1 MIGCFMEKNSNME
14 NKFKSYKELSETSIE
29 EWAKELDACEKRIL
43 EPKEYHV
50 FMVMYQNE
58 KAVEDDKD
66 KRFKS
71 LLNGWNGTNLIN
83 RRLLLHSYTMTKATQ
98 IFCGMLI
105 NSPGEMVMMANYFQY
120 KCHLH
125 HIKHIDMRALSEKI
139 IPMGWFSRDTLQQF
153 WDKQKYVAED
163 NRLLNMLDNPEYGR
177 SIREL

>member
-1 MIGCFMEKNSNME
+1 MEKNSNME

-29 EWAKELDACEKRIL
+29 EWAKELDACEKRKLDI
-43 EPKEYHV
+43 KE
-50 FMVMYQNE
+50 FDAFIVMFQYE
-58 KAVEDDKD
+58 KIVEHDKN
-66 KRFKS
+66 KNFKS
-71 LLNGWNGTNLIN
+71 LLNSWNGTTLIH
-83 RRLLLHSYTMTKATQ
+83 RRLLLHSYTMTKAAKV
-98 IFCGMLI
+98 FCGMLI
-105 NSPGEMVMMANYFQY
+105 NSPGETVMMANYFQY

-163 NRLLNMLDNPEYGR
+163 NSSLNMLDNPEYGK

>member
-1 MIGCFMEKNSNME
+1 ME

-29 EWAKELDACEKRIL
+29 EWAKELDACEKQDLTYEEARSFITL
-43 EPKEYHV
+43 GTSEKEI
-50 FMVMYQNE
+50 E
-58 KAVEDDKD
+58 EDKD
-66 KRFKS
+66 KDFEA
-71 LLNGWNGTNLIN
+71 LLNGWNGTALLH
-83 RRLLLHSYTMTKATQ
+83 RRLNLHTYTMSKAAKV
-98 IFCGMLI
+98 FCGMLI

-139 IPMGWFSRDTLQQF
+139 RPMGWFRRDTLQQF

-163 NRLLNMLDNPEYGR
+163 NRLLNMLDNPEYGK